1 MKKWKNTDFFL
12 ALKST
17 NLFKIFVVF
26 VAVYWIVAYLI
37 FSIDP
42 AFNSFGTAIWYCF
55 ELISTIG
62 FGEVVAVSTIGKI
75 LSACL
80 SLFSI
85 AVIAIV
91 TSTIVNYYHLA
102 LRRHEDAEMI
112 LMMKKLEHLHELSNE
127 ELKAISRQFQE
138 WHS

>member
-17 NLFKIFVVF
+17 NLFKIFIVF

-37 FSIDP
+37 FCIDP

-55 ELISTIG
+55 ELISTI
-62 FGEVVAVSTIGKI
+62 VKI

-91 TSTIVNYYHLA
+91 TITIVNYYHIA